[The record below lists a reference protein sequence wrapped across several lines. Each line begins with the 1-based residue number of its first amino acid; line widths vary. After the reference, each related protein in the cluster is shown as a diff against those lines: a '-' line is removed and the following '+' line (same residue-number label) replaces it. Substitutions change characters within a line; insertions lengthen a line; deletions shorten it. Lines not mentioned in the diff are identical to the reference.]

1 MGVLDS
7 FRLDGKVALVSG
19 GGRGI
24 GAASALALAE
34 AGADIAVLA
43 RTAEQ
48 LEAVAARAR
57 EFGRRAIAVPTDA
70 NDAQAVSAAVARTVS
85 ELGGL
90 DIVVSVV
97 GGSMP
102 NSFLATSDRDLRNS
116 FENNVVN
123 GLRLVREAVPHLLA
137 SGGGSVVMISS
148 AIGHNVGRGFAAY
161 GTGKAALDH
170 AVRLMAADL
179 NPHIRVNAV
188 APGAI
193 LTEALQVVA
202 ANPAIKAAIE
212 AATPLRRLGEPDDIA
227 AAVLYLASAASS
239 YVTGQIL
246 AVDGGVRTTNFE
258 LPFPDLTSP

>member
-43 RTAEQ
+43 RTTEQ
-48 LEAVAARAR
+48 LDAVAARAR
-57 EFGRRAIAVPTDA
+57 EFGGRAIAVPTDA
-70 NDAQAVSAAVARTVS
+70 NDAHAVSAAVARTVS
-85 ELGGL
+85 ELGRL

-123 GLRLVREAVPHLLA
+123 GLRLVREAVPHLLE

-202 ANPAIKAAIE
+202 SNPAIRAAIE

-227 AAVLYLASAASS
+227 AAALYLACDGGSW
-239 YVTGQIL
+239 VTGQTITV
-246 AVDGGVRTTNFE
+246 AGG
-258 LPFPDLTSP
+258 L